1 MGALRRP
8 GGGNAGIRAGL
19 RPPAAPP
26 PPAPRPRSGGGVSR
40 KGSRGRPPPR
50 GTRRRAVERCRRRG
64 EARPDLRHLRA
75 RSCFCGHRA
84 GRGAPLPTGRASLHG
99 QTSGIESR
107 QGDGAGSRRLA
118 RSGGPAGQAERDVGP
133 RLAEGAL
140 APPARNAVH
149 AIYRAP
155 HLCRGVQLCGRLC
168 YLASRSPRRFQPWRH
183 PPRCL
188 GNRRWLR
195 ILARR

>member
-1 MGALRRP
+1 MRRP
-8 GGGNAGIRAGL
+8 GGGNAGVRAGL

-26 PPAPRPRSGGGVSR
+26 PPAPRPRSGGGVSH

-50 GTRRRAVERCRRRG
+50 GTRRRAVERCRRRRG

-84 GRGAPLPTGRASLHG
+84 GRGAPLPTRRASLHG

-107 QGDGAGSRRLA
+107 QGDGAGSRRPA
-118 RSGGPAGQAERDVGP
+118 GSGGPAGPAKRDDGP

-140 APPARNAVH
+140 APPARKAVH

-155 HLCRGVQLCGRLC
+155 YLCRGVQLCGRSC
-168 YLASRSPRRFQPWRH
+168 CWPSRSPRGLPPWRH
-183 PPRCL
+183 PPCCPE
-188 GNRRWLR
+188 NRRWLR